1 MGDSLQRGV
10 TPKDGLSPQKSDR
23 RTAPRAGKRAA
34 NRPGRRPGPKST
46 FTRADAVEAALALGI
61 GSFTMRAVAA
71 RLGVQPGALYRVC
84 GSRDDLQHAALQ
96 RIAALH
102 LGERSR
108 AASTWQAC
116 LRAMADDMWACA
128 VAHPESPMV
137 IMTRPDAF
145 TSALEYFTSLI
156 QQLVDL
162 GIPGGQ
168 QTAVFAA
175 DFIGDTTLA
184 TFIQMRAFHRPGS
197 ETGAVADE
205 VLARMGDAPDVFGIS
220 SIGERGLLDSKIDFI
235 IQGIEAGAH

>member
-1 MGDSLQRGV
+1 
-10 TPKDGLSPQKSDR
+10 
-23 RTAPRAGKRAA
+23 
-34 NRPGRRPGPKST
+34 
-46 FTRADAVEAALALGI
+46 
-61 GSFTMRAVAA
+61 MRAVAA

-96 RIAALH
+96 RIAAVY

-108 AASTWQAC
+108 AASTWQDC
-116 LRAMADDMWACA
+116 LRAMADDMWACSA
-128 VAHPESPMV
+128 AHPESPMV

-145 TSALEYFTSLI
+145 TSALGYFTSLI

-168 QTAVFAA
+168 QRAVFAV

-220 SIGERGLLDSKIDFI
+220 SIGERGLLDNKIDFI
-235 IQGIEAGAH
+235 IRGIEAACR